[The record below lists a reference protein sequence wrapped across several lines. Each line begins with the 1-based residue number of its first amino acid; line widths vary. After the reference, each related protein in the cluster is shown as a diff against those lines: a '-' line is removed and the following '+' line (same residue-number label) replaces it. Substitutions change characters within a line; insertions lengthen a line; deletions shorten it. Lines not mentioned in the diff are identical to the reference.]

1 MANSRWLKAVPE
13 KEPEQTKDST
23 PNVSMRDVRRIA
35 QEKAARAAE
44 ERSSKVE
51 ESKPIEVLT
60 TPATQSTYSTQTTQG
75 SQPQQHPVAPARDFM
90 KVPNSITRQAVPSG
104 LFAGKGKQIYDYL
117 YSRTRGA
124 IQPARSIQL
133 RRREIMDG
141 AHVGSDKTLRENL
154 IRLRAAGLVSWTGDI
169 GAHAGNV
176 YTVYLPEEISP
187 ATLGTQGTLGSHGSE
202 GTQGSASYF
211 LPSVP
216 TVDSTLG
223 TQGLCVENKDTSGSP
238 KTFIKTNTENDDD
251 DAALAGLTAALKQ
264 AAKELTGKD
273 ISPAE
278 SARWRELAEVLITE
292 AKIAGARTT
301 VSSFP
306 AFLAEHL
313 RRRLW
318 KKDKSQLESEGRT
331 EAQQT
336 PAAPSLTEDQVKSC
350 PDCGGSTWYYP
361 EGPEKG
367 IKRCRH
373 EKLRGGSHGGEMP
386 QP

>member
-13 KEPEQTKDST
+13 KELEQAKDST

-35 QEKAARAAE
+35 QEKAARAAQERALESTEQKPE
-44 ERSSKVE
+44 EIPS
-51 ESKPIEVLT
+51 
-60 TPATQSTYSTQTTQG
+60 TPATQGTHTTQGTLG
-75 SQPQQHPVAPARDFM
+75 SQPQNHPVAPARDFM
-90 KVPNSITRQAVPSG
+90 KVPNSITRHIVPSG

-154 IRLRAAGLVSWTGDI
+154 IRLRAAGLISWTGDI
-169 GAHAGNV
+169 GAHAGNI
-176 YTVYLPEEISP
+176 YTVYLPEEASP
-187 ATLGTQGTLGSHGSE
+187 ATQ
-202 GTQGSASYF
+202 GTQGSVGTLGNPGYF
-211 LPSVP
+211 LPWVP
-216 TVDSTLG
+216 WVESTQG
-223 TQGLCVENKDTSGSP
+223 TQGLSVDNTSSSSSP
-238 KTFIKTNTENDDD
+238 KTSFKTNTESDDD
-251 DAALAGLTAALKQ
+251 DAALAGLNAALKQ

-273 ISPAE
+273 VSPAE

-318 KKDKSQLESEGRT
+318 KKDKSQLENEGRT

-336 PAAPSLTEDQVKSC
+336 LTAPVLTEEQIKSC

-361 EGPEKG
+361 EGSEKG

-373 EKLRGGSHGGEMP
+373 EKLQAGSQSSETP

>member
-13 KEPEQTKDST
+13 KEPEQAKDST

-35 QEKAARAAE
+35 QEKAARAEQDRALE
-44 ERSSKVE
+44 PTEQKHTE
-51 ESKPIEVLT
+51 IPT
-60 TPATQSTYSTQTTQG
+60 TPATQSTHTTHSTQG
-75 SQPQQHPVAPARDFM
+75 SQPQKHPIAPARDFM

-124 IQPARSIQL
+124 IQPARLIQL

-154 IRLRAAGLVSWTGDI
+154 IRLRAAGLISWTGDI
-169 GAHAGNV
+169 GAHAGNI
-176 YTVYLPEEISP
+176 YTVYLPEEASP
-187 ATLGTQGTLGSHGSE
+187 ATLGTQGTLGSRGSE

-216 TVDSTLG
+216 TVESTQG
-223 TQGLCVENKDTSGSP
+223 TQGLSVDNTDTSGSP
-238 KTFIKTNTENDDD
+238 KTSFKTNTERSDDD
-251 DAALAGLTAALKQ
+251 DAALASLNAALKQ
-264 AAKELTGKD
+264 AAKELTGKEV
-273 ISPAE
+273 SLAE

-336 PAAPSLTEDQVKSC
+336 PTMPSLTEEQIKSC

-361 EGPEKG
+361 EGTEKG

-373 EKLRGGSHGGEMP
+373 EKLREGI
-386 QP
+386 

>member
-1 MANSRWLKAVPE
+1 MANSRWLKVVPE
-13 KEPEQTKDST
+13 KEAEQAKDST

-35 QEKAARAAE
+35 QEKAARAAQ
-44 ERSSKVE
+44 ERTLEPTEQKPTEISK
-51 ESKPIEVLT
+51 
-60 TPATQSTYSTQTTQG
+60 TPATQSTQTTYSTQG
-75 SQPQQHPVAPARDFM
+75 SQPQTHPIAPARDFM

-154 IRLRAAGLVSWTGDI
+154 IRLRAAGLISWTGDI
-169 GAHAGNV
+169 GAHAGNI
-176 YTVYLPEEISP
+176 YTVYLPEEVSP
-187 ATLGTQGTLGSHGSE
+187 ATQGTQGTLGSQGTE
-202 GTQGSASYF
+202 GTQGTASYF
-211 LPSVP
+211 LPLVP
-216 TVDSTLG
+216 WVES
-223 TQGLCVENKDTSGSP
+223 TQGTKGLSVDNTDTSSSP
-238 KTFIKTNTENDDD
+238 KTSFKTNTERSDDD
-251 DAALAGLTAALKQ
+251 DAALAELNAALKQ

-273 ISPAE
+273 VSAAE

-318 KKDKSQLESEGRT
+318 KKDKNQLESEGRT
-331 EAQQT
+331 DAQQAS
-336 PAAPSLTEDQVKSC
+336 AAPFLTEEQIKSC

-361 EGPEKG
+361 EGTEKG

-373 EKLRGGSHGGEMP
+373 EKIMEKSEG
-386 QP
+386 